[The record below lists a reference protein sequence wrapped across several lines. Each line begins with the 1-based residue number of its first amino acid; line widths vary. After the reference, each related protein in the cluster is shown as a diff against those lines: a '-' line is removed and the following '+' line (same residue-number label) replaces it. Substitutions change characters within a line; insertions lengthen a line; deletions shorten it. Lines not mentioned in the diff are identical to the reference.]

1 MWFSRNPKPE
11 DETVLPPYDFSVALL
26 LPVME
31 RFERSVAILQE
42 RARAEAAIY
51 GESLAPLQ
59 PGFSE
64 YEITDLERKQGAP
77 FASEVREFLRQWKR
91 VGGGGGFGFHGPDS
105 WVTDEKFAGKR
116 YPDSSYLVVGDYWRY
131 ADGDLLIMPLTGE
144 TGKVLLYLHE
154 DGPEIEEIAPSFSL
168 ALWRMAHEDFEED

>member
-1 MWFSRNPKPE
+1 MWFSRKPRN
-11 DETVLPPYDFSVALL
+11 ETILPPYDFSEALL

-31 RFERSVAILQE
+31 RFAQSIAILQE

-64 YEITDLERKQGAP
+64 DEIADLERKQGAP
-77 FASEVREFLRQWKR
+77 FAAEVREFLQHWKR
-91 VGGGGGFGFHGPDS
+91 VQGEGGFGFYGPDS
-105 WVTDEKFAGKR
+105 WVTDERFTGGK
-116 YPDSSYLVVGDYWRY
+116 YPNSFYLVVGDYWRY
-131 ADGDLLIMPLTGE
+131 ADGDLLIMPLSGE
-144 TGKVLLYLHE
+144 TDKVLLYLHE
-154 DGPEIEEIAPSFSL
+154 DGSKIEDLAPSFSL